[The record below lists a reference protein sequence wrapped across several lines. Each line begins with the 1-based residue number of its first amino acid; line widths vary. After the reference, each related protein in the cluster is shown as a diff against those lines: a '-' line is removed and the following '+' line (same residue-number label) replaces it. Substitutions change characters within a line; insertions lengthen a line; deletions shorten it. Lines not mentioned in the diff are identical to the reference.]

1 MDSDAGAHAV
11 ESNDANDRLSRIATR
26 LTMWLAAHQG
36 EGEAALAAR
45 QALVL
50 RYYGAVYRYLLGM
63 LRDPAAAEDL
73 TQEFAVRVLRGDFKR
88 YDPERG
94 RFRDF
99 VKAAVRHLVMDHWK
113 NRKDKQPQAL
123 SPGQAEP
130 AAETV
135 PEADFDQAF
144 LSKWKEELIA
154 RTWEA
159 LQKSQGDDG
168 PPYYTVL
175 RCKTDQ
181 PEARSAQLADQLS
194 AQLGKAV
201 TGESVRQLVH
211 RARRRF
217 AELLVEEVGRSLNTT
232 APDRVAE
239 ELIELGLMC
248 YCRAAVNETS
258 AAQ

>member
-1 MDSDAGAHAV
+1 MEPNDS
-11 ESNDANDRLSRIATR
+11 NDRLSRIATR
-26 LTMWLAAHQG
+26 LSAWLAAHRG

-45 QALVL
+45 QHLVL

-73 TQEFAVRVLRGDFKR
+73 TQEFAVRVLRGDFKH

-99 VKAAVRHLVMDHWK
+99 LKTAVRHMVMDLWK
-113 NRKDKQPQAL
+113 KRKDKPAL
-123 SPGQAEP
+123 AAGNVEP
-130 AAETV
+130 VAETD
-135 PEADFDQAF
+135 ADFDQAF

-159 LQKSQGDDG
+159 LQKDQEQSG

-181 PEARSAQLADQLS
+181 PEARSPQLADQVS

-201 TGESVRQLVH
+201 TGEGVRQLVH

-217 AELLVEEVGRSLNTT
+217 AELLVEEVGRSLNAA
-232 APDRVAE
+232 APDRVTD
-239 ELIELGLMC
+239 ELIELGLMG
-248 YCRAAVNETS
+248 YCRAAVS
-258 AAQ
+258 GAD